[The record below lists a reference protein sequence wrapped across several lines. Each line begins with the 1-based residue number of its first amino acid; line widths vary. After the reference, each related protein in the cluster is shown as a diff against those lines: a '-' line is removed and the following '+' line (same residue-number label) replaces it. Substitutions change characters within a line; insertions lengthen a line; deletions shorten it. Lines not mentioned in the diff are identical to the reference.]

1 MGPVHLLAAL
11 ALLGWAGLLGT
22 TFLDPQARLLGG
34 ASLLDVRSTAGALAA
49 VKGLLAWGAL
59 QAARF
64 APLGLLAVLAFPDRE
79 GRFARGLR
87 VALPAVVVALAL
99 ACAALAARAG
109 FTLPGPFELVVPG
122 AGILLGAWAGLA
134 WRRGWWSRLLF
145 LPKLAV
151 LAGAVVLAALVL
163 AGAALEPEPAVPETA
178 PLTSAEKRQIVGRFR
193 GKDPRRIPEGE
204 TRTLRLSAR
213 ELDQLVGWAVG
224 VGARARAMV
233 ALVPGG
239 VSGTAAIRLPRTSR
253 WLNLRASVLAGIES
267 GRLSVYE
274 PRLQVG
280 RVTVPPLFLRALAPL
295 AVAGL
300 RGDRDLR
307 RVLPAVER
315 LTLGPEELAL
325 TYRRVDMPRGL
336 IARLVWGEEAA
347 EAMREAVEA
356 QLDRLLEVL
365 PGAPP
370 GDARFGR
377 ALETAFALARERSAQ
392 GSAVEENRAAL
403 LALGVVLGHPRLA
416 RAVGEKLDDGRSG
429 RAEEVRRETTLRGR
443 DDWTRHFT
451 VSGALTVLSAV
462 APSDA
467 AGLLKEELDA
477 DGGSGFSFG
486 DLLADRSGTT
496 FADRATRDE
505 ASAAAMQAR
514 LAAGFRVDDFFP
526 VADGLPEGIPDAELQ
541 SRYGGVGGA
550 LYRRHADE
558 IERRVAACPAY
569 R

>member
-1 MGPVHLLAAL
+1 MI
-11 ALLGWAGLLGT
+11 
-22 TFLDPQARLLGG
+22 
-34 ASLLDVRSTAGALAA
+34 
-49 VKGLLAWGAL
+49 KGLLAWGAL
-59 QAARF
+59 QAVRF
-64 APLGLLAVLAFPDRE
+64 VPLGLLAVLAFPDRE
-79 GRFARGLR
+79 GRLARGLR
-87 VALPAVVVALAL
+87 VALPAVVVALVL
-99 ACAALAARAG
+99 AYAALAARAG
-109 FTLPGPFELVVPG
+109 LTLPGPFELVVPG

-151 LAGAVVLAALVL
+151 LAGAVLLAGLVL
-163 AGAALEPEPAVPETA
+163 AGAALEPEPAVPEAA
-178 PLTSAEKRQIVGRFR
+178 PLTSAEKRQLVGRFR
-193 GKDPRRIPEGE
+193 GKDPRKIPEGE
-204 TRTLRLSAR
+204 ARTLRLSAR
-213 ELDQLVGWAVG
+213 ELDQLVGWAAA
-224 VGARARAMV
+224 VGARARATV

-253 WLNLRASVLAGIES
+253 WLNLRASALAGIES
-267 GRLSVYE
+267 GRPSVSE

-280 RVTVPPLFLRALAPL
+280 RVTVPPLLLRVLAPL

-315 LTLGPEELAL
+315 LTLGPEEAVL

-336 IARLVWGEEAA
+336 IARLVWGEEAS
-347 EAMREAVEA
+347 EAMREAVYA
-356 QLDRLLEVL
+356 QVDRLLEVL
-365 PGAPP
+365 PGAPT

-462 APSDA
+462 APSDS
-467 AGLLKEELDA
+467 AGLLKEEMDA

-558 IERRVAACPAY
+558 IERRVAALP
-569 R
+569 

>member
-1 MGPVHLLAAL
+1 LALVNILAVL

-22 TFLDPQARLLGG
+22 TLLDPQARVLGG
-34 ASLLDVRSTAGALAA
+34 ASLLDIRSAAGALA
-49 VKGLLAWGAL
+49 VIKGLLAWGAL
-59 QAARF
+59 QAVRF
-64 APLGLLAVLAFPDRE
+64 VPLGLLAVLAFPDRE
-79 GRFARGLR
+79 GRLARGLR
-87 VALPAVVVALAL
+87 VALPAVALAL
-99 ACAALAARAG
+99 ALAYAALAARAG
-109 FTLPGPFELVVPG
+109 LTLPGPFELVVPG

-151 LAGAVVLAALVL
+151 LAGAVLLAGLVL
-163 AGAALEPEPAVPETA
+163 AEAALAPEPAVPEAA
-178 PLTSAEKRQIVGRFR
+178 PLTSAEKRQLVGRFR
-193 GKDPRRIPEGE
+193 GKDPRKIPEGE
-204 TRTLRLSAR
+204 ARTLQLSAR
-213 ELDQLVGWAVG
+213 ELDQLVGWAAA
-224 VGARARAMV
+224 VGARARATV
-233 ALVPGG
+233 ALAPGG

-253 WLNLRASVLAGIES
+253 WLNLRASALAGIES
-267 GRLSVYE
+267 GRPSVSE

-280 RVTVPPLFLRALAPL
+280 RVTVPPLLLRVLAPL

-315 LTLGPEELAL
+315 LTLGPEEATL

-336 IARLVWGEEAA
+336 IARLVWGEEAS
-347 EAMREAVEA
+347 EAMREAVYA

-416 RAVGEKLDDGRSG
+416 GAVGEKLDDGRSG

-467 AGLLKEELDA
+467 AGLLKEEMDA

-541 SRYGGVGGA
+541 SRYGGVGGT

-558 IERRVAACPAY
+558 IERRVAALP
-569 R
+569 

>member
-1 MGPVHLLAAL
+1 MGLVNILAAL

-22 TFLDPQARLLGG
+22 ALLDPQARLLGE
-34 ASLLDVRSTAGALAA
+34 ASLLDVRSAAGALA
-49 VKGLLAWGAL
+49 VIKGLLAWGAL
-59 QAARF
+59 QAVRF
-64 APLGLLAVLAFPDRE
+64 VPLGLLAVLAFPDRE
-79 GRFARGLR
+79 GRLARGLR

-99 ACAALAARAG
+99 ACAALAARTG
-109 FTLPGPFELVVPG
+109 FTLPGPFELVAPG

-151 LAGAVVLAALVL
+151 LAAAVLLAGLVL
-163 AGAALEPEPAVPETA
+163 AGAAMEPEPAVPETA
-178 PLTSAEKRQIVGRFR
+178 PLTSAEKRQLVGRFR
-193 GKDPRRIPEGE
+193 GKDPRTIPEGE
-204 TRTLRLSAR
+204 ARTLRLSTR
-213 ELDQLVGWAVG
+213 ELDQLVGWAAA
-224 VGARARAMV
+224 VGARARATV
-233 ALVPGG
+233 VLVPGG
-239 VSGTAAIRLPRTSR
+239 ASGTAAIRLPRTSR
-253 WLNLRASVLAGIES
+253 WLNLRASALAGMEK
-267 GRLSVYE
+267 GRPSVSE

-280 RVTVPPLFLRALAPL
+280 RVTVPPLLLRVLAPL

-315 LTLGPEELAL
+315 LTLGPEEAVL

-336 IARLVWGEEAA
+336 IARLVWGEEAS
-347 EAMREAVEA
+347 EAMREAVYA
-356 QLDRLLEVL
+356 QVDRLLEVL
-365 PGAPP
+365 PGAPT

-416 RAVGEKLDDGRSG
+416 RAVGEKLDDGRSE

-467 AGLLKEELDA
+467 AGLLKEEMDA

-558 IERRVAACPAY
+558 IERRVAALP
-569 R
+569 